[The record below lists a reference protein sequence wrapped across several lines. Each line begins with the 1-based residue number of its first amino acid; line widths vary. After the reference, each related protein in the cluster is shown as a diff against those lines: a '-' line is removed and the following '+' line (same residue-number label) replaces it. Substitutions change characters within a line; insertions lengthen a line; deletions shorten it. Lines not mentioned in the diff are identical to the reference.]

1 MKFTSKVNIKNRKA
15 KFEYHIEDDFVAGIV
30 LMGSEI
36 KSIRLSKVNM
46 QDAYCFIENGE
57 VWIVNLHISSY
68 DNAGFVS
75 HEPLRR
81 RKLLLN
87 KREIE
92 KIDKKLKEKGL
103 TLIPLRLFTT
113 DKGLA
118 KIQIAIGKGKKLYD
132 KRDDIKQ
139 KDMKRDL
146 ARINY

>member
-1 MKFTSKVNIKNRKA
+1 MKFTTKVNIKNRKA
-15 KFEYHIEDDFVAGIV
+15 KFEYHVQDDFVAGIV

-46 QDAYCFIENGE
+46 QDAYCFVENGE

-87 KREIE
+87 RREID
-92 KIDKKLKEKGL
+92 KIDKKLKEQGL

-139 KDMKRDL
+139 KDMKRDM
-146 ARINY
+146 ARIKY

>member
-1 MKFTSKVNIKNRKA
+1 MQLASQVNIKNRKA
-15 KFEYHIEDDFVAGIV
+15 KFEFHLKDTYVAGLV

-46 QDAYCFIENGE
+46 QDAYCFVESGE

-68 DNAGFVS
+68 DNAGFVN

-87 KREIE
+87 KKEIE

-103 TLIPLRLFTT
+103 TLVPLRLFTNN
-113 DKGLA
+113 KGLV
-118 KIQIAIGKGKKLYD
+118 KLEIAIGQGKKLFD

-139 KDMKRDL
+139 KDMKRDMQRL
-146 ARINY
+146 KY